1 MAKIRRFYKNERFPE
16 ILFLSLAFLC
26 MMTFVLLQPFGEGP
40 DEINRF
46 RIVRFIYENG
56 YLPKGDDPA
65 VLIPGYGGSYAFQPM
80 LTYILEGFLLRAVNL
95 FTDRFDVLLIA
106 ARMVNVFF
114 GMAAAVLTRR
124 LSKLLFPE
132 KMTQWLF
139 SCLVVFLPQS
149 LFLHTY
155 INTDSC
161 AVLSVILMFTAVLD
175 GMKNGFTRSLC
186 IQTAAGVILCALS
199 YYNAYGAVVVT
210 AVLFVSCFAGMVSA
224 GTIMRDGTASPVD
237 RYYMEWKPMLCAGLF
252 ITALFLLGAGWW
264 FIRNAVLYHGDFL
277 GMNAR
282 NLCVASTCTPD
293 FHPLL
298 RQTYQNQG
306 VGVFA
311 MVFGTDYFT
320 LLVRSFVAMF
330 GPMNLPT
337 HYYIYEIYYRVF
349 AVGLLACALPI
360 GHGLYLTW
368 QEKNRRFFFN
378 GCMALACVIPI
389 FLCVYYSYTWDF
401 QPQGRYLMPM
411 LPAFM
416 YFVTLGLRKTGFLL
430 QELADKIKCRS
441 LAEKIPAIF
450 SGLLIFFT
458 AAALI
463 YSVFRIVV
471 PYYMAG

>member
-46 RIVRFIYENG
+46 RVVRFIYENG

-210 AVLFVSCFAGMVSA
+210 AVLFVSCFAGKVSA

-298 RQTYQNQG
+298 KQTYQNQG